1 MAEDRPDPATGP
13 DAVAQDRVEQTIAPA
28 PERRA
33 DRQRERDERLR
44 DDHDETRLVSLARG
58 DIPESLR
65 RRYFTEDGRSATAFF
80 AGPGAKSAAFRD
92 HGAKLSTKEVDPNT
106 IRDMVAIAA
115 HRGWRTIQVRGDDDF
130 RREVWLEARAL
141 GLEVRGYRPRQRDEQ
156 ELEARV
162 AGSEKTI
169 TPVVRRERAHDA
181 ERQAQPD
188 RSETRRPDYDVGVRG
203 VLLEAGKAPYRR
215 RQGEPL
221 TPYLRLDRGDGRAL
235 DVWGVGLTDAL
246 ARSGAK
252 PGDQVLVRRDGVDRV
267 QKTVQVR
274 DPRSGEITRQAREVP
289 RNRWTILAD
298 RFRDASPAEA
308 ARDPELR
315 NAQSHMAVMKTVIQ
329 ASLRDPGAQARA
341 LANAR
346 DQVAA
351 RLAEGRQFGPVR
363 IQETV
368 HLAERMPPSPARRPD
383 RAPEAEQG
391 PERVRRR

>member
-13 DAVAQDRVEQTIAPA
+13 DAGSQERMEQTIAPA

-33 DRQRERDERLR
+33 NRQRARDEKDR
-44 DDHDETRLVSLARG
+44 DDQDKARPISLARG
-58 DIPESLR
+58 DIPEALK
-65 RRYFTEDGRSATAFF
+65 RRYFTEDGRNATAFF

-92 HGAKLSTKEVDPNT
+92 HGAKLSTKEIDPNT

-130 RREVWLEARAL
+130 RREVWMEARAL
-141 GLEVRGYRPRQRDEQ
+141 GLELRGYRPRQRDEQ
-156 ELEARV
+156 ELEARL
-162 AGSEKTI
+162 AGSEWTI
-169 TPVVRRERAHDA
+169 TPAVRRERALDA
-181 ERQAQPD
+181 ERSGPPD
-188 RSETRRPDYDVGVRG
+188 RSENPRPDYDVGVRG
-203 VLLEAGKAPYRR
+203 VLLETGQAPYRR
-215 RQGEPL
+215 RRGQPL
-221 TPYLRLDRGDGRAL
+221 TPYIRLDRGEGRAL
-235 DVWGVGLTDAL
+235 DVWGVGLTEAL

-274 DPRSGEITRQAREVP
+274 DPRSGEFTRQAREVP

-298 RFRDASPAEA
+298 RFREASPAEA
-308 ARDPELR
+308 ARDPELK

-329 ASLRDPGAQARA
+329 ASLRDPAAQARA

-346 DQVAA
+346 EQVAA
-351 RLAEGRQFGPVR
+351 RLAQGRQFGPVR

-368 HLAERMPPSPARRPD
+368 HVADRVPPSPARRPE

>member
-13 DAVAQDRVEQTIAPA
+13 DAGAQERMEQTIAPA
-28 PERRA
+28 SERRA
-33 DRQRERDERLR
+33 HRQRERNERDR
-44 DDHDETRLVSLARG
+44 DDHEETRPISLARG
-58 DIPESLR
+58 DIPEALK
-65 RRYFTEDGRSATAFF
+65 RRYFTADGRSATAFF

-92 HGAKLSTKEVDPNT
+92 HGVKLSTKDVDPNT

-115 HRGWRTIQVRGDDDF
+115 HRGWQTIQVRGDDDF
-130 RREVWLEARAL
+130 RREVWMEARSL

-162 AGSEKTI
+162 AASERTI
-169 TPVVRRERAHDA
+169 TPAARRERAPDA
-181 ERQAQPD
+181 ERRAPLD
-188 RSETRRPDYDVGVRG
+188 RSQPPRPDYDVGVRG
-203 VLLEAGKAPYRR
+203 VLLETGEAPYRR
-215 RQGEPL
+215 RQGQPL
-221 TPYLRLDRGDGRAL
+221 TPYIRLDRGDGRAL
-235 DVWGVGLTDAL
+235 DVWGVGLTEAL

-274 DPRSGEITRQAREVP
+274 DPRSGEVTRQAREVP

-315 NAQSHMAVMKTVIQ
+315 NAQSHLAVMKTVIQ
-329 ASLRDPGAQARA
+329 TTLRDPAAQARA

-346 DQVAA
+346 EQMANRIA
-351 RLAEGRQFGPVR
+351 QGRQFGPVR

-368 HLAERMPPSPARRPD
+368 HLAERMPPSSARRPD
-383 RAPEAEQG
+383 RAREAEQG